1 MVTGDDALWA
11 EFSAN
16 EGAVSPVWRE
26 LRTTCPEFFAAY
38 ANLAAV
44 PWRRGALDAKTRE
57 LIMVAINAAVTHLNK
72 DEVRRHVRAALRH
85 GARPEEILEVFQL
98 VSVLGIHAISIG
110 FPAVKDIATAAG
122 RTHELP
128 GATLD
133 AHQSRLK
140 EQFRAK
146 RGYWSPFWEEALKL
160 DPQLFEAYFEFSSV
174 PWTHG
179 VLEPKVREFIYVAI
193 DASTTHMFDEGTRGH
208 MANALSHGATVA
220 EILEVLEHAAAIGV
234 QSIVEGLPILQEEVA
249 AHRAAGVPPTA
260 GAE

>member
-1 MVTGDDALWA
+1 MATADDALWK

-16 EGAVSPVWRE
+16 EGDVPPVWRE
-26 LRTTCPEFFAAY
+26 LRAACPEYFAAY

-44 PWRRGALDAKTRE
+44 PWRRGALDPKTRE
-57 LIMVAINAAVTHLNK
+57 LVMVALNAAVTHLNK
-72 DEVRRHVRAALRH
+72 DEMRRHVRAALRH

-110 FPAVKDIATAAG
+110 FPALKDIATAAG
-122 RTHELP
+122 RTAELP
-128 GATLD
+128 GPALD
-133 AHQSRLK
+133 AHQSTLK
-140 EQFRAK
+140 EQFQAK

-160 DPQLFEAYFEFSSV
+160 DPLLFEAYFNFSSI

-179 VLEPKVREFIYVAI
+179 VLHPKVREFIYVAI

-208 MANALSHGATVA
+208 MANAFKHGATVA
-220 EILEVLEHAAAIGV
+220 EILEVLEHAATIGV

-249 AHRAAGVPPTA
+249 AAREHSK
-260 GAE
+260 